1 MTTYTI
7 YHNDNNG
14 KRVTVDICPSLAR
27 AKDSICSMIDY
38 QLCGELSQDDKDG
51 RARLAGDKARL
62 LTLTD
67 EEFEAEMSTCGQS
80 MYDVDTNGYLLIN
93 SLDCTTYYI
102 DAED

>member
-14 KRVTVDICPSLAR
+14 KRVTVDICPSLAFAR
-27 AKDSICSMIDY
+27 DSICRMIDY
-38 QLCGELSQDDKDG
+38 QLYGELCQDDKDG
-51 RARLAGDKARL
+51 RAYLADNKARL
-62 LTLTD
+62 LALTD
-67 EEFEAEMSTCGQS
+67 EEFEAEMSVCGQT
-80 MYDVDTNGYLLIN
+80 MYDVDANGYLLIN